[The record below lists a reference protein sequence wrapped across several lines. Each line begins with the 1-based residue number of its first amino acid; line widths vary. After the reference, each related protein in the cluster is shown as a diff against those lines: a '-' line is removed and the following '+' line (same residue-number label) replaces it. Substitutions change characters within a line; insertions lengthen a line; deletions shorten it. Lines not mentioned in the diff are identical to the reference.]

1 MKKYLD
7 NAVTVFVIL
16 AVFLIIIPLPTWLLD
31 MLFVVNIGLSLVI
44 LLMTMYTKESLE
56 FSIFPSLL
64 LITTIFRLGLNIS
77 STRLILLNQGDAGQ
91 IVAAFGNFVMQGN
104 AVIGFIV
111 FILITV
117 VQMLV
122 VTKGAE
128 RVAEVTARFTL
139 DAMPGKQ
146 MAIDADLNSGA
157 ITEDEAKIRRLKIQR
172 ESDFF
177 GAMDGASKFVKGDAT
192 FSIVAAVVNLVGGI
206 VMGLVFEGMDF
217 MSVLQ
222 TYTLATVGDGLC
234 SQVPALF
241 ISTAMGMIVTRS
253 ASEST
258 LNNDIKQ
265 QFSSQPRVLILA
277 GGILIVMMLI
287 PGFPKVQLL
296 VLGAGLIALGV
307 ILARNERQPQLENA
321 NLAEEMAENREALS
335 EMEYYKDIDNVY
347 KLLEVEPVEMEFGYS
362 LIPLA
367 DENSGGTLIE
377 RVVIFRKQFAVD
389 MGMVFPSVRMRDNQH
404 INPNQYVIKIEGE
417 VVAQA
422 EVLMDHY
429 LALDSGSV
437 MHEVDGIDTIE
448 PAFNIPAKWISEQD
462 KLRAEVAGY
471 TLIDPTSV
479 IITHLSEIIKS
490 HAHEL
495 LSRQDV
501 KTMLDKL
508 KQTNPVIVDDIVPN
522 IVTPAYLQK
531 VLCLLLK
538 EGIPIR
544 DLQTILETIADNQ
557 HTMKDVDITTEYVRQ
572 ALKRT
577 ITRRFA
583 DGGQIRV
590 LTLDTDTE
598 NKIVSA
604 VKKSDQG
611 SYLAMDPQTIQLLIA
626 SLNEQIDRVK
636 EVIPVPIVLTSP
648 IVRIYFKKLVD
659 QFIPNVTV
667 LSFSEIDNSVQI
679 QAVGNVAIAQTA
691 GV

>member
-1 MKKYLD
+1 ML
-7 NAVTVFVIL
+7 NNSVTVFVIL
-16 AVFLIIIPLPTWLLD
+16 AIFLIIIPLPTWLLD
-31 MLFVVNIGLSLVI
+31 MLFVVNIALSLVI
-44 LLMTMYTKESLE
+44 LLFTMYIKEPLE

-77 STRLILLNQGDAGQ
+77 STRLILMNQGDAGQ
-91 IVAAFGNFVMQGN
+91 IVKSFGQFVMGGN

-146 MAIDADLNSGA
+146 MAIDADLNSGI
-157 ITEDEAKIRRLKIQR
+157 ITEDEAKIRRNKVQR

-192 FSIVAAVVNLVGGI
+192 FSIVAAIVNLLGGAI
-206 VMGLVFEGMDF
+206 IGLIFDGMEF
-217 MSVLQ
+217 MEVLSV
-222 TYTLATVGDGLC
+222 YSLATVGDGLC
-234 SQVPALF
+234 SQVPALL
-241 ISTAMGMIVTRS
+241 ISTSMGMIVTRS
-253 ASEST
+253 ASEDT
-258 LNNDIKQ
+258 LNSDILNQ
-265 QFSSQPRVLILA
+265 MRAQPMVMLIA
-277 GGILIVMMLI
+277 GGVMIVMMLI
-287 PGFPKVQLL
+287 PGFPKPQLL
-296 VLGAGLIALGV
+296 VLGSALIALGV
-307 ILARNERQPQLENA
+307 VLLRTQKQAAVQTDSAAQ
-321 NLAEEMAENREALS
+321 EMEANREALS

-347 KLLEVEPVEMEFGYS
+347 KLLNVEPIEMEFGYS

-377 RVVIFRKQFAVD
+377 RVVIFRKQFAMD
-389 MGMVFPSVRMRDNQH
+389 MGMVFPSVRMTDNQH
-404 INPNQYVIKIEGE
+404 INPNQYVIKIKGE

-422 EVLMDHY
+422 EILMDHY

-437 MHEVDGIDTIE
+437 TREVDGIDTVE
-448 PAFNIPAKWISEQD
+448 PAFNIPAKWISEQN
-462 KLRAEVAGY
+462 KLRAEIAGY

-479 IITHLSEIIKS
+479 IITHLSEIIKNYS
-490 HAHEL
+490 HEL

-508 KQTNPVIVDDIVPN
+508 KQTNPTIVEDIVPS
-522 IVTPAYLQK
+522 VVSPAYLQK

-538 EGIPIR
+538 ESVPIR

-557 HTMKDVDITTEYVRQ
+557 HNMKDVDITTEYVRQ

-577 ITRRFA
+577 ITRRFS

-590 LTLDTDTE
+590 LTLDTETE
-598 NKIVSA
+598 NKIVAS
-604 VKKSDQG
+604 VKKSEQG
-611 SYLAMDPQTIQLLIA
+611 SYLAMDPQTIQELIA
-626 SLNEQIDRVK
+626 SLNEQIDKVK
-636 EVIPVPIVLTSP
+636 DVVPVPIVLTSP
-648 IVRIYFKKLVD
+648 IVRIYFKKLID

-679 QAVGNVAIAQTA
+679 QAVGNVTIEGAMI
-691 GV
+691 

>member
-1 MKKYLD
+1 M
-7 NAVTVFVIL
+7 NNSVTVFVIL
-16 AVFLIIIPLPTWLLD
+16 AIFLIIIPLPTWLLD
-31 MLFVVNIGLSLVI
+31 MLFVVNIALSLVI
-44 LLMTMYTKESLE
+44 LLFTMYIKEPLE

-77 STRLILLNQGDAGQ
+77 STRLILMNQGDAGQ
-91 IVAAFGNFVMQGN
+91 IVASFGQFVMGGN

-146 MAIDADLNSGA
+146 MAIDADLNSGI
-157 ITEDEAKIRRLKIQR
+157 ITEDEAKIRRNKIQR

-192 FSIVAAVVNLVGGI
+192 FSIVAAIVNLLGGAI
-206 VMGLVFEGMDF
+206 IGLIFDGMEF
-217 MSVLQ
+217 MDVLSV
-222 TYTLATVGDGLC
+222 YSLATVGDGLC
-234 SQVPALF
+234 SQVPALL
-241 ISTAMGMIVTRS
+241 ISTSMGMIVTRS
-253 ASEST
+253 ASEDT
-258 LNNDIKQ
+258 LNSDILNQ
-265 QFSSQPRVLILA
+265 MRAQPMVMLIA
-277 GGILIVMMLI
+277 GGVMIVMMLI
-287 PGFPKVQLL
+287 PGFPKIQLC
-296 VLGAGLIALGV
+296 VLGVALIALGV
-307 ILARNERQPQLENA
+307 MLLRTQKQAAVQTDAAVQEMEA
-321 NLAEEMAENREALS
+321 NKEALS

-347 KLLEVEPVEMEFGYS
+347 KLLNVEPIEMEFGYS

-377 RVVIFRKQFAVD
+377 RVVIFRKQFAMD
-389 MGMVFPSVRMRDNQH
+389 MGMVFPSVRMTDNQH
-404 INPNQYVIKIEGE
+404 INPNQYVIKIKGE
-417 VVAQA
+417 IVAHA
-422 EVLMDHY
+422 EILMDHY

-437 MHEVDGIDTIE
+437 TKEVDGIDTVE
-448 PAFNIPAKWISEQD
+448 PAFNIPAKWISEQN
-462 KLRAEVAGY
+462 KLRAEIAGY

-479 IITHLSEIIKS
+479 IITHLSEIIKNYS
-490 HAHEL
+490 HEL

-508 KQTNPVIVDDIVPN
+508 KATNATIVEDIVPN
-522 IVTPAYLQK
+522 IVSPAYLQK

-538 EGIPIR
+538 EGVPIR

-557 HTMKDVDITTEYVRQ
+557 HNMKDVDITTEYVRQ

-577 ITRRFA
+577 ITRRFS

-590 LTLDTDTE
+590 LTLDTETE
-598 NKIVSA
+598 NKIVAS
-604 VKKSDQG
+604 VKKSEQG
-611 SYLAMDPQTIQLLIA
+611 SYLAMDPQSIQELIA
-626 SLNEQIDRVK
+626 SLNEQIDKVK
-636 EVIPVPIVLTSP
+636 DVVPMPIVLTSP
-648 IVRIYFKKLVD
+648 IVRIYFKKLID

-679 QAVGNVAIAQTA
+679 QAVGNVTIEGAM
-691 GV
+691 V

>member
-1 MKKYLD
+1 MKNIL
-7 NAVTVFVIL
+7 NNSVTVFVIL
-16 AVFLIIIPLPTWLLD
+16 AIFLIIIPLPTWLLD

-44 LLMTMYTKESLE
+44 LLFTMYIKEPLE

-77 STRLILLNQGDAGQ
+77 STRLILMNQGNAGQ
-91 IVAAFGNFVMQGN
+91 IVASFGQFVMGGN

-146 MAIDADLNSGA
+146 MAIDADLNSGI

-192 FSIVAAVVNLVGGI
+192 FSIVAAIVNLLGGA
-206 VMGLVFEGMDF
+206 VMGLIFDGMEF
-217 MSVLQ
+217 MEVLSV
-222 TYTLATVGDGLC
+222 YSLATVGDGLC
-234 SQVPALF
+234 SQVPALL
-241 ISTAMGMIVTRS
+241 ISTSMGMIVTRS
-253 ASEST
+253 ASEDT
-258 LNNDIKQ
+258 LNSDILNQ
-265 QFSSQPRVLILA
+265 MRAQPMVMLIA
-277 GGILIVMMLI
+277 GGVMIIMMLI

-296 VLGAGLIALGV
+296 VLGAALIALG
-307 ILARNERQPQLENA
+307 IMLLRTQK
-321 NLAEEMAENREALS
+321 EMAVQTDTAAQEMAAHKEALS

-347 KLLEVEPVEMEFGYS
+347 KLLNVEPIEMEFGYS

-377 RVVIFRKQFAVD
+377 RVVIFRKQFAMD
-389 MGMVFPSVRMRDNQH
+389 MGMVFPSVRMTDNQH
-404 INPNQYVIKIEGE
+404 INPNQYVIKIKGE
-417 VVAQA
+417 IVAHA
-422 EVLMDHY
+422 EILMDHY

-437 MHEVDGIDTIE
+437 TKEVDGIDTVE
-448 PAFNIPAKWISEQD
+448 PAFNIPAKWISEQN
-462 KLRAEVAGY
+462 KLRAEIAGY

-479 IITHLSEIIKS
+479 IITHLSEIIKNYS
-490 HAHEL
+490 HEL

-508 KQTNPVIVDDIVPN
+508 KQTNPTIVEDIVPN
-522 IVTPAYLQK
+522 IVSPAYLQK

-538 EGIPIR
+538 EGVPIR

-557 HTMKDVDITTEYVRQ
+557 HNMKDVDITTEYVRQ

-577 ITRRFA
+577 ITRRFS

-590 LTLDTDTE
+590 LTLDTETE
-598 NKIVSA
+598 NKIVAS
-604 VKKSDQG
+604 VKKSEQG
-611 SYLAMDPQTIQLLIA
+611 SYLAMDPQTIQVLIA
-626 SLNEQIDRVK
+626 SLNEQIDKVK
-636 EVIPVPIVLTSP
+636 DVVPMPIVLTSP
-648 IVRIYFKKLVD
+648 IVRIYFKKLID

-679 QAVGNVAIAQTA
+679 QAVGNVTIEEAM
-691 GV
+691 V